1 MLEDMAA
8 NPSSK
13 ARASRL
19 LIADDRARTRRA
31 LGAMLA
37 TQPAFE
43 LVGEAADGE
52 QALAAVERL
61 QPDIVIIDIRMPRL
75 DGIAATTQ
83 IKARWPWI
91 RVVAHSLAVE
101 SSDEA
106 LAAGADAFVPKGA
119 PADELLKALCLP
131 DTCQ

>member
-1 MLEDMAA
+1 MTAA
-8 NPSSK
+8 PCSQ
-13 ARASRL
+13 RRVSRL

-31 LGAMLA
+31 LSAMLA
-37 TQPAFE
+37 THPAFE
-43 LVGEAADGE
+43 LIGEAADGE
-52 QALAAVERL
+52 EALAAVERL

-75 DGIAATTQ
+75 NGIAATTQ

-106 LAAGADAFVPKGA
+106 LAAGADAFVAKGA
-119 PADELLKALCLP
+119 PADELLKALCFS
-131 DTCQ
+131 DSCQ

>member
-1 MLEDMAA
+1 
-8 NPSSK
+8 
-13 ARASRL
+13 
-19 LIADDRARTRRA
+19 
-31 LGAMLA
+31 MLA
-37 TQPAFE
+37 THSGFE

-52 QALAAVERL
+52 EALAAVERL

-75 DGIAATTQ
+75 NGIAATTQ

-131 DTCQ
+131 DARH